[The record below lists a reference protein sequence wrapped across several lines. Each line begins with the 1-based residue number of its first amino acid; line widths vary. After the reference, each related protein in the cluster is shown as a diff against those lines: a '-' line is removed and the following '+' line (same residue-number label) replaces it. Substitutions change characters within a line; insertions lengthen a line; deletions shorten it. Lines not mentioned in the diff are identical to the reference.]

1 MNFRRRRKYNEFPN
15 TKFPHLINHCSPLNG
30 NTSSCCTK
38 KLVHLRFCFLYPIR
52 LDLYTTRYIA
62 IFLYKCMYNTYTYM
76 YYVFMYILYTID
88 VLYSYMRVYVLIQ
101 CQEGRNENLNSGNT
115 F

>member
-1 MNFRRRRKYNEFPN
+1 
-15 TKFPHLINHCSPLNG
+15 
-30 NTSSCCTK
+30 
-38 KLVHLRFCFLYPIR
+38 
-52 LDLYTTRYIA
+52 
-62 IFLYKCMYNTYTYM
+62 MYEN
-76 YYVFMYILYTID
+76 VFFMYILYTID